1 MRTAAIKSLVYKEFY
16 MARKPLLIGMLNF
29 LIFALMG
36 VLAETS
42 FRSGNLALLSD
53 VIKDDIKEM
62 VDLSAILCPVL
73 MVCFLTLFIAD
84 SSLKDEV
91 TVWKRFC
98 HATPASHIDFA
109 VSKYVTFLIAVL
121 AESVFSF
128 IYTAFICSIIG
139 APLSALYAAYIL
151 AVVVL
156 TTLMAVLNHVGI
168 LLFYTKDKAGLFMT
182 AVLFG
187 IILIPAFI
195 GMNFSDA
202 DSAREVVGKG
212 LIFLLPWMPVMTAVI
227 LAVGCAVSAVL
238 LRRREA

>member
-1 MRTAAIKSLVYKEFY
+1 MRTAAVKSLVYKEFY
-16 MARKPLLIGMLNF
+16 MARKPLMIEMINF

-53 VIKDDIKEM
+53 VIRDDIKEM
-62 VDLSAILCPVL
+62 IDLSAILCPVL

-91 TVWKRFC
+91 TAWKRFC
-98 HATPASHIDFA
+98 YSTPASHIDLA
-109 VSKYVTFLIAVL
+109 VAKYVSLLITVL
-121 AESVFSF
+121 AESVISF
-128 IYTAFICSIIG
+128 VYTAFICGIIG
-139 APLSALYAAYIL
+139 APFSALYAAYIL

-156 TTLMAVLNHVGI
+156 TTLMAVLNYVGI
-168 LLFYTKDKAGLFMT
+168 LLFHTKDKAGLFMT

-187 IILIPAFI
+187 MIMIPALI
-195 GMNFSDA
+195 GTNLSDVA
-202 DSAREVVGKG
+202 SAREIVGKG
-212 LIFLLPWMPVMTAVI
+212 LIFLLPWMPIMTAVI

>member
-1 MRTAAIKSLVYKEFY
+1 MRTAAVKSLVYKEFY
-16 MARKPLLIGMLNF
+16 MARKPLMIEMLNF
-29 LIFALMG
+29 LILALMG
-36 VLAETS
+36 VLAEIS

-73 MVCFLTLFIAD
+73 MVCFLTTFIAD

-98 HATPASHIDFA
+98 YSTPASHIDLA
-109 VSKYVTFLIAVL
+109 VAKYVSLLITVL
-121 AESVFSF
+121 VESAFSF
-128 IYTAFICSIIG
+128 IYTAFICSIID
-139 APLSALYAAYIL
+139 APFSALYAAYIL

-168 LLFYTKDKAGLFMT
+168 LLFHTKDKAGLFMT

-187 IILIPAFI
+187 IILISALI
-195 GMNFSDA
+195 GTNLSDA
-202 DSAREVVGKG
+202 DSAREIVNKS
-212 LIFLLPWMPVMTAVI
+212 LIFLLPWLPIMTVAI

>member
-1 MRTAAIKSLVYKEFY
+1 MRTATVKSLVYKEFY
-16 MARKPLLIGMLNF
+16 MARKPLMIEMLNF
-29 LIFALMG
+29 LIVALMG

-42 FRSGNLALLSD
+42 FRSGNLLLLSD

-62 VDLSAILCPVL
+62 VDLCAILCPVL
-73 MVCFLTLFIAD
+73 MVCFLTTFIAD

-91 TVWKRFC
+91 TAWKRFC
-98 HATPASHIDFA
+98 RSTPASHIDFA
-109 VSKYVTFLIAVL
+109 VSKYVTLLITVL
-121 AESVFSF
+121 AESAFSF

-139 APLSALYAAYIL
+139 TPFSALYAAYIL
-151 AVVVL
+151 AVVAL

-168 LLFYTKDKAGLFMT
+168 LLFHTKDKAGIFM
-182 AVLFG
+182 AVVLFG
-187 IILIPAFI
+187 IILIPVLT
-195 GMNFSDA
+195 GMNLSDA
-202 DSAREVVGKG
+202 DSAREVVSQS

>member
-1 MRTAAIKSLVYKEFY
+1 MRTAAVKSLVYKEFY
-16 MARKPLLIGMLNF
+16 MARKPLMIEMLNF

-53 VIKDDIKEM
+53 VIKDDLKEM
-62 VDLSAILCPVL
+62 VDLNAILFPVL
-73 MVCFLTLFIAD
+73 MVCLIALSIAD

-91 TVWKRFC
+91 TAWKRFC
-98 HATPASHIDFA
+98 HAIPASHIDFA
-109 VSKYVTFLIAVL
+109 VSKYVTFLITVL
-121 AESVFSF
+121 AESAFSF
-128 IYTAFICSIIG
+128 IYTALICSIIG
-139 APLSALYAAYIL
+139 VPFSAVYAAYIL

-168 LLFYTKDKAGLFMT
+168 LLFHTKDKAGIFM
-182 AVLFG
+182 AVVLFG
-187 IILIPAFI
+187 IILIPVLI
-195 GMNFSDA
+195 GMNFHDA
-202 DSAREVVGKG
+202 DSTREVVRKS

>member
-1 MRTAAIKSLVYKEFY
+1 MRTAAVKSLVYKEFY
-16 MARKPLLIGMLNF
+16 MARKPLMIEMLNF
-29 LIFALMG
+29 LIVALMG

-42 FRSGNLALLSD
+42 FRSGNLLLLSD

-62 VDLSAILCPVL
+62 VDLSVILCPVL
-73 MVCFLTLFIAD
+73 MVCFLTTFIAD

-91 TVWKRFC
+91 TAWKRFC
-98 HATPASHIDFA
+98 RSTPASYIDFA
-109 VSKYVTFLIAVL
+109 VAKYVSLLITVL
-121 AESVFSF
+121 AEGAFSF
-128 IYTAFICSIIG
+128 IYTAFICRIIG
-139 APLSALYAAYIL
+139 TPFSTLYAAYIL

-168 LLFYTKDKAGLFMT
+168 LLFHTKDKAGMFMT

-187 IILIPAFI
+187 IILISVLI
-195 GMNFSDA
+195 GTNFSDA
-202 DSAREVVGKG
+202 DSAKEIVSQS
-212 LIFLLPWMPVMTAVI
+212 LIFLLPWMPIMTAII

>member
-1 MRTAAIKSLVYKEFY
+1 MRTAAVKSLVYKEFY
-16 MARKPLLIGMLNF
+16 MARKPLMIEMLNF
-29 LIFALMG
+29 LILALMG
-36 VLAETS
+36 VLAEIS

-73 MVCFLTLFIAD
+73 MVCFLTTFIAD

-98 HATPASHIDFA
+98 YSTPASHIDLA
-109 VSKYVTFLIAVL
+109 VAKYVSLLITVL
-121 AESVFSF
+121 AESAFSF
-128 IYTAFICSIIG
+128 IYTAFICSIID
-139 APLSALYAAYIL
+139 APFSALYAAYIL

-168 LLFYTKDKAGLFMT
+168 LLFHTKDKAGLFMT

-187 IILIPAFI
+187 IILISALI
-195 GMNFSDA
+195 GTNLSDA
-202 DSAREVVGKG
+202 DSAREVVNKS
-212 LIFLLPWMPVMTAVI
+212 LIFLLPWLPIMTVAI

>member
-1 MRTAAIKSLVYKEFY
+1 MRTAAVKSLVYKEFY
-16 MARKPLLIGMLNF
+16 MARKPLMIEMLNF
-29 LIFALMG
+29 LILALMG
-36 VLAETS
+36 VLAEIS

-73 MVCFLTLFIAD
+73 MVCFLTTFIAD

-98 HATPASHIDFA
+98 CSTPASYIDLA
-109 VSKYVTFLIAVL
+109 VAKYVSLLITVL
-121 AESVFSF
+121 AESAFSF

-139 APLSALYAAYIL
+139 APFSALYAAYIL

-168 LLFYTKDKAGLFMT
+168 LLFHTKDKAGLFMT

-187 IILIPAFI
+187 MILISALI

-202 DSAREVVGKG
+202 DSAREVVHKS
-212 LIFLLPWMPVMTAVI
+212 LIFLLPWMPIMTVVI